1 VLVGVLVIVS
11 IALCVTLGILLF
23 SSGRGSAP
31 GPSFQQKLDAQI
43 KAREGAELELDRR
56 RAELEEQRSQLVELR
71 EQLKHA
77 KKKLFDQRE
86 GDRDGREI
94 AKARSATERMASVQ
108 LDSVRLELAA
118 ALAELE
124 KIKKESVG
132 VRRPPPPP
140 PPPAAAAAPAPAPPA
155 VAAAPPPAPVR
166 KFRELSD
173 ADKERIQR
181 LEQQTARDRARSVE
195 LERETKRLRGR
206 METQHRIYVV
216 TKGELD
222 LIKDKF
228 KALEKRLNR
237 TLLERD
243 LVRRAMKDLEKR
255 SGILAERTELT
266 AEEIADSDRKVE
278 ERAVAE
284 ATAQAGHLAQPE
296 IEGAKAHPEIQK
308 GEPSG
313 DESQEAHEAGGNG
326 TV

>member
-1 VLVGVLVIVS
+1 MLVGILVLVS
-11 IALCVTLGILLF
+11 IALCITLGILLF
-23 SSGRGSAP
+23 GSGRGSAP

-43 KAREGAELELDRR
+43 KARESAESELDRR
-56 RAELEEQRSQLVELR
+56 RAELEEQRSQLAELK

-94 AKARSATERMASVQ
+94 AKARGATERMASVQ
-108 LDSVRLELAA
+108 LDSVRSELAT
-118 ALAELE
+118 ALAEIE
-124 KIKKESVG
+124 KMKKESG
-132 VRRPPPPP
+132 GDRIRRPPPPSAPEPPTHASP
-140 PPPAAAAAPAPAPPA
+140 PPPAPA
-155 VAAAPPPAPVR
+155 R

-181 LEQQTARDRARSVE
+181 LEQQTAKDRARSLE

-222 LIKDKF
+222 LLKDKF

-243 LVRRAMKDLEKR
+243 LVRRAIKDLE
-255 SGILAERTELT
+255 
-266 AEEIADSDRKVE
+266 RKK
-278 ERAVAE
+278 AVAE
-284 ATAQAGHLAQPE
+284 ATAEAAHHLAKPE
-296 IEGAKAHPEIQK
+296 IEEEKGHSTIQK
-308 GEPSG
+308 EDLSGE
-313 DESQEAHEAGGNG
+313 ESREAHEAGGNG

>member
-1 VLVGVLVIVS
+1 VRLGVAAVLVVGMLS
-11 IALCVTLGILLF
+11 C
-23 SSGRGSAP
+23 AP
-31 GPSFQQKLDAQI
+31 GGSGSPSLPTA
-43 KAREGAELELDRR
+43 
-56 RAELEEQRSQLVELR
+56 
-71 EQLKHA
+71 
-77 KKKLFDQRE
+77 
-86 GDRDGREI
+86 
-94 AKARSATERMASVQ
+94 
-108 LDSVRLELAA
+108 
-118 ALAELE
+118 
-124 KIKKESVG
+124 
-132 VRRPPPPP
+132 
-140 PPPAAAAAPAPAPPA
+140 PPAPEPTA

-243 LVRRAMKDLEKR
+243 LVRRAIKDLERK

-278 ERAVAE
+278 QKAVAE
-284 ATAQAGHLAQPE
+284 ATAEVAHLAKPV
-296 IEGAKAHPEIQK
+296 IEEEKSHPEIQK
-308 GEPSG
+308 GDLSG
-313 DESQEAHEAGGNG
+313 DESREAHEAGGHG

>member
-1 VLVGVLVIVS
+1 VLVGILVLVS
-11 IALCVTLGILLF
+11 IALCITLGILLF
-23 SSGRGSAP
+23 GSGRGSAP

-43 KAREGAELELDRR
+43 KARESAESELDRR
-56 RAELEEQRSQLVELR
+56 RAELEEQRSQLAELK

-94 AKARSATERMASVQ
+94 AKARGATERMASVQ
-108 LDSVRLELAA
+108 LDSVRSELAT
-118 ALAELE
+118 ALAEIE
-124 KIKKESVG
+124 KMKKESG
-132 VRRPPPPP
+132 GDRIRRPPPPSAPEPPTHASP
-140 PPPAAAAAPAPAPPA
+140 PPPAPA
-155 VAAAPPPAPVR
+155 R

-181 LEQQTARDRARSVE
+181 LEQQTAKDRARSLE

-222 LIKDKF
+222 LLKDKF

-243 LVRRAMKDLEKR
+243 LVRRAIKDLERK

-278 ERAVAE
+278 EKAVAE
-284 ATAQAGHLAQPE
+284 ATAEAAHHLAKPE
-296 IEGAKAHPEIQK
+296 IEEEKGHSTIQK
-308 GEPSG
+308 EDLSGE
-313 DESQEAHEAGGNG
+313 ESREAHEAGGNG

>member
-1 VLVGVLVIVS
+1 VLVGVLVLVS
-11 IALCVTLGILLF
+11 IALCITLGILLF
-23 SSGRGSAP
+23 GSGRGSAP

-43 KAREGAELELDRR
+43 KARGSAESELDRR
-56 RAELEEQRSQLVELR
+56 RAELEEQRSQVAELK

-94 AKARSATERMASVQ
+94 AKARGATERMASVQ
-108 LDSVRLELAA
+108 LDSVRSELAT
-118 ALAELE
+118 ALAEIE
-124 KIKKESVG
+124 KLKMESG
-132 VRRPPPPP
+132 GDRNRRPPPPP
-140 PPPAAAAAPAPAPPA
+140 PPAAPELPAPVAVAPPAPA
-155 VAAAPPPAPVR
+155 R

-181 LEQQTARDRARSVE
+181 LEQQTAKDRARSLE

-222 LIKDKF
+222 LLKDKF

-243 LVRRAMKDLEKR
+243 LVRRAIKDLERK

-278 ERAVAE
+278 EKAVAE
-284 ATAQAGHLAQPE
+284 ATADVVHQLAKPE
-296 IEGAKAHPEIQK
+296 IEEEKGPSTIQK
-308 GEPSG
+308 GDLSG
-313 DESQEAHEAGGNG
+313 EESREAHEAGGNG

>member
-1 VLVGVLVIVS
+1 MLVGVLVLVS
-11 IALCVTLGILLF
+11 IALCITLGILLF
-23 SSGRGSAP
+23 GSGRGSAP

-43 KAREGAELELDRR
+43 KARESAELELDRR
-56 RAELEEQRSQLVELR
+56 RADLEEQRTQLVEVR
-71 EQLKHA
+71 EQLKQA

-108 LDSVRLELAA
+108 LDSVRLELAT
-118 ALAELE
+118 ALAEIE
-124 KIKKESVG
+124 KIKKESG
-132 VRRPPPPP
+132 GERIRRPPTPPPPPAPAPPAAVAAPPPP
-140 PPPAAAAAPAPAPPA
+140 PPPA
-155 VAAAPPPAPVR
+155 R

-181 LEQQTARDRARSVE
+181 LEQQTAKDRARSLE

-206 METQHRIYVV
+206 TETQHRIYVV

-222 LIKDKF
+222 LLKDKF

-237 TLLERD
+237 TLLEKD
-243 LVRRAMKDLEKR
+243 LVRRAIKDLERK

-278 ERAVAE
+278 EKAVAE
-284 ATAQAGHLAQPE
+284 ATVEAAHLAKQE
-296 IEGAKAHPEIQK
+296 SEEAKANPAIQK
-308 GEPSG
+308 GDLSG
-313 DESQEAHEAGGNG
+313 DPSRETHEAGGNG
-326 TV
+326 TA

>member
-1 VLVGVLVIVS
+1 MLVGVLVIVS

-23 SSGRGSAP
+23 GSGRGSAP

-43 KAREGAELELDRR
+43 TAREGAELELDRR

-108 LDSVRLELAA
+108 LDSVRLELAT

-124 KIKKESVG
+124 KIKKESSG
-132 VRRPPPPP
+132 DRIRRPPPPP
-140 PPPAAAAAPAPAPPA
+140 PAPEPAAAAA
-155 VAAAPPPAPVR
+155 VPPPAPVR

-243 LVRRAMKDLEKR
+243 LVRRAIKDLERK

-278 ERAVAE
+278 ERALAE
-284 ATAQAGHLAQPE
+284 ATAEAGHLAKPE
-296 IEGAKAHPEIQK
+296 IEEGKAHPEIQK
-308 GEPSG
+308 GDPSG
-313 DESQEAHEAGGNG
+313 DESQEAHEAGGHG